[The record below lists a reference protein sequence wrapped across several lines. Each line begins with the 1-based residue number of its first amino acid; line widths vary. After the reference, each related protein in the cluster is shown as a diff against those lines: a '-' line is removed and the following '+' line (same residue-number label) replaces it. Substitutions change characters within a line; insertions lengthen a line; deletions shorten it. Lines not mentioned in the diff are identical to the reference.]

1 MQRQPE
7 PRERSSVVWR
17 TRFCISFLF
26 IGPSSQRCVRH
37 ATFLAGAA
45 EAIRSIDLA
54 TLRHASGFMSGVLTL
69 ALEYAIPKIAFVLV
83 ANRVATIYFISI
95 QKMRLW
101 NG

>member
-7 PRERSSVVWR
+7 PRERSSVMWR

-54 TLRHASGFMSGVLTL
+54 TLRHASGFMSGVLTF
-69 ALEYAIPKIAFVLV
+69 ALEYAVPEIAFVLV
-83 ANRVATIYFISI
+83 ASCVDTAGFICI
-95 QKMRLW
+95 QEVRLR